1 MGRLDGVTLE
11 KLHEVREQT
20 EGEIPREQVLAAIG
34 RKQGDYTDT
43 LAERHDVAEKTIRN
57 WLDRFEKNP
66 IEQAPYDDP
75 RPRRPSKLEEDD
87 HDHRPEL
94 FEQLQQPPTDT
105 VVRDSLPPW
114 LVKKRF
120 SKPLTPKYV
129 SRSRN

>member
-75 RPRRPSKLEEDD
+75 RPRRPSKLLGFA
-87 HDHRPEL
+87 RL
-94 FEQLQQPPTDT
+94 
-105 VVRDSLPPW
+105 
-114 LVKKRF
+114 
-120 SKPLTPKYV
+120 SKGMP
-129 SRSRN
+129 